1 MRWNRHVKA
10 IGVMCGKVESRSC
23 ADGGGNASLQ
33 LIVIGVFLLD
43 NADHSLATD
52 YVNTLA
58 VRVIVQVICVASTGQ
73 CCNNVA
79 GLRVKDDEPGWAPG
93 SDKQPM
99 ICFVER
105 HRKVESIP
113 IELPFGNRASI
124 PIDRQRHASTIGI
137 VHEDFGTRRF
147 QLKRFWMPTTKLV
160 VAAKALVTRRIDYS
174 DRSGFI
180 FAIPHID
187 FLSEW
192 IVADV
197 VGVLAE
203 IQNCH

>member
-113 IELPFGNRASI
+113 IELPFGNRASN
-124 PIDRQRHASTIGI
+124 PLDRQRHASTIGI
-137 VHEDFGTRRF
+137 VHEDFGPRRL
-147 QLKRFWMPTTKLV
+147 QLKRFWVSSTKVV
-160 VAAKALVTRRIDYS
+160 VAAKALVSRRIDDS
-174 DRSGFI
+174 DRSAFI
-180 FAIPHID
+180 FPISHINL
-187 FLSEW
+187 LSDR

-197 VGVLAE
+197 IWILAKV
-203 IQNCH
+203 QSFQ